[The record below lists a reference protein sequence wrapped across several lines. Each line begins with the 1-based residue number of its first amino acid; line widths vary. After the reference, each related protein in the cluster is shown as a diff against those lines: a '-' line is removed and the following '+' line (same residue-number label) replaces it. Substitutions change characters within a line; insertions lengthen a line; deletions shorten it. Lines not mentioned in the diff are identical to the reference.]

1 MDNNLI
7 NRNEYIKIQRGL
19 IITLILLMIM
29 IIISTIANVVI
40 GPSDIKID
48 DIYTAI
54 FDKGK
59 ISGFLRDIIIE
70 IRIPYAIMAV
80 LIGMS
85 LGLSGAEMQTVLNNQ
100 LASPFTL
107 GVSQAA
113 SFGAALAIILGFKI
127 PGIPNEFI
135 IPANAFLFSVISI
148 LILNA
153 LAKFAKIST
162 SGIILF
168 GIALVFSF
176 NALTSLMQYISSE
189 DALQSLVFW
198 TIGNLTRTSWM
209 QVFILCPVL
218 IICTYLSFKS
228 SWKLTT
234 LKLGE
239 EKAKSLGV
247 DVSKLRYMSFL
258 RISILTATCVSFA
271 GPIGFI
277 GLISPNISRLL
288 FGEEQRF
295 YLIGSLL
302 VGGGILSISS
312 LVSNNIVPGV
322 VTPVGIITSLIG
334 VPIFIA
340 IIFKYRDNL

>member
-7 NRNEYIKIQRGL
+7 NCNEYIKIQRWL
-19 IITLILLMIM
+19 MIILLLLMII
-29 IIISTIANVVI
+29 IIISVIFNVI
-40 GPSDIKID
+40 MGPSDIRID

-54 FDKGK
+54 FDKAK

-70 IRIPYAIMAV
+70 IRIPYAIMSV

-85 LGLSGAEMQTVLNNQ
+85 LGLSGAEMQTILNNQ

-113 SFGAALAIILGFKI
+113 SFGAALAIILGIKI
-127 PGIPNEFI
+127 PGIPTEFI

-148 LILNA
+148 LILNS

-162 SGIILF
+162 AGIVLF

-176 NALTSLMQYISSE
+176 NALTSLMQYIASE

-198 TIGNLTRTSWM
+198 TIGSLTKTSWM
-209 QVFILCPVL
+209 QVFILSPVL
-218 IICTYLSFKS
+218 IICTYFSFKS

-247 DVSKLRYMSFL
+247 DVSKLRYISFL

-302 VGGGILSISS
+302 VGGAILSIAS

-322 VTPVGIITSLIG
+322 ITPVGIITSLVG

-340 IIFKYRDNL
+340 IIFKYRGNL